1 MFIKLHGVK
10 NIRMIINIDEIKAI
24 QEITED
30 SKHAIYLESGAK
42 TLIHI
47 DDKLLPIKESIIQVE
62 NKLKKLGALG
72 GAGDEG

>member
-1 MFIKLHGVK
+1 MFIKLHGIK
-10 NIRMIINIDEIKAI
+10 NIRMIVNVDEIKAI

-30 SKHAIYLESGAK
+30 SKHAIYMESGAK

-62 NKLKKLGALG
+62 NKLKKLGAFG
-72 GAGDEG
+72 GAS

>member
-1 MFIKLHGVK
+1 MFIKLLGVK
-10 NIRMIINIDEIKAI
+10 NIRMIVNIDEIKAV

-30 SKHAIYLESGAK
+30 SKHATYLESGAK

-47 DDKLLPIKESIIQVE
+47 DDKLLPVKESIIQVE

-72 GAGDEG
+72 GTS